1 MKIASEDWSD
11 IGLILSEDCE
21 VERPDDGGD
30 GVDSKLAVI
39 SLTFIEVDV
48 EVDIDES
55 TEVVV
60 ATGMAAV
67 VALAAATAVVA
78 TLRAALIFF
87 CLLIIITPSR

>member
-1 MKIASEDWSD
+1 MIKIASEDWSD

-48 EVDIDES
+48 EVDIENP
-55 TEVVV
+55 
-60 ATGMAAV
+60 
-67 VALAAATAVVA
+67 
-78 TLRAALIFF
+78 LR
-87 CLLIIITPSR
+87 